1 MTAQIE
7 NQNID
12 LDLGIDNLESLEAPG
27 FWSTA
32 AGVGAGTVVAGAI
45 VYGGG
50 ALALT

>member
-1 MTAQIE
+1 MTVQIE
-7 NQNID
+7 NQNIG
-12 LDLGIDNLESLEAPG
+12 LDLGIDSLESLEAPG

-32 AGVGAGTVVAGAI
+32 AGVGAGTVVGGAI